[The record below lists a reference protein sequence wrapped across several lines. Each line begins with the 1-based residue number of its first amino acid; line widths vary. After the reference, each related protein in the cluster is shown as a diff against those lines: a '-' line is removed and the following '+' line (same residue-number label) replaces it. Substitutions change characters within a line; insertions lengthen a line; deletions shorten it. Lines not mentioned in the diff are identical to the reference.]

1 MAMGVDIFLMV
12 IFMILVVLLAGLIE
26 RLYRE
31 NEVLRADQAR
41 ALVRQKELT
50 RRLEAVERL
59 HELMRV
65 V

>member
-41 ALVRQKELT
+41 ALVRHKELT
-50 RRLEAVERL
+50 RRLENVERL